1 MLREYLQKI
10 EIFFLSYKSTWYFRY
25 PQILGIIVDS
35 SILFIKVDNFFG
47 NYSFYVIFSE
57 KDKKKFCFD
66 RPVVIE

>member
-35 SILFIKVDNFFG
+35 SILFIKVDNFWKLQLLRYFLRRTRK
-47 NYSFYVIFSE
+47 SSVSI
-57 KDKKKFCFD
+57 DQW
-66 RPVVIE
+66 

>member
-35 SILFIKVDNFFG
+35 SILFIKVDNF
-47 NYSFYVIFSE
+47 
-57 KDKKKFCFD
+57 
-66 RPVVIE
+66 

>member
-35 SILFIKVDNFFG
+35 SILFIKVDNFLEITAFTLFFLKRTRK
-47 NYSFYVIFSE
+47 SSASI
-57 KDKKKFCFD
+57 DQW
-66 RPVVIE
+66 